1 MNMFEIERPIF
12 TVTANAVLAV
22 YPTCR
27 IVNAFIYAPD
37 NFPCVALVFSD
48 DGMTYKMRTS
58 SREDNFRDITLTVD
72 AFSNKADGKKTEAEA
87 IMQIIIDT
95 LTPLNFTMVSCKPAS
110 NINNASNYRITAT
123 FTATVNAE
131 GTIYSRK

>member
-1 MNMFEIERPIF
+1 MNMFEIERQIF

-48 DGMTYKMRTS
+48 DGMTYNMRTS

-87 IMQIIIDT
+87 IMQLQII
-95 LTPLNFTMVSCKPAS
+95 
-110 NINNASNYRITAT
+110 
-123 FTATVNAE
+123 
-131 GTIYSRK
+131 GSRLRLRLP